1 MGKDQISVS
10 FECKRCGTKLSWR
23 DDIGDFEMVAC
34 SKCGASVGTYG
45 ELKKTAVDGAKK
57 KIEGMLKGAFKR
69 LR

>member
-1 MGKDQISVS
+1 MGNSEISVS

-23 DDIGDFEMVAC
+23 DDTGDAEVVSC

-45 ELKKTAVDGAKK
+45 ELKKTAVDEAKK
-57 KIEGMLKGAFKR
+57 KIDGMLKDAFKR